1 MATSTSTSKHNHNK
15 ALLGTNFFA
24 GDVVQGLGPYL
35 AIYLLSAYHW
45 KPGGIGMALAAGS
58 IATVI
63 VQAPAGAIIDATTWK
78 RAILAMC
85 AVLIAAGASLIVLT
99 KDPPWAIYSAQA
111 AIGIACAFLA
121 PGIAAVTLGLVGPK
135 RFTSQTSANQAWN
148 HGGNV
153 FGAAVG
159 GALAVLW
166 APEGVFWLICF
177 MAAGMLVCI
186 WLIDG
191 NAINNDVARGGLSE
205 KDDGAPAGFMTLL
218 SNKAL
223 VIFAISVVIFHFAN
237 AAMLPLVSQKLSLG
251 GDTDS
256 GFAFTSACII
266 AAQMFMIVMAMLC
279 GARADVWGRKPLFL
293 FAFAI
298 LPLRGVLYTL
308 TDNSFYLVGI
318 QSLDGV
324 ANGIFGVI
332 FLLVLADLTR
342 GTGRFNVAQ
351 GALTALI
358 GVGASL
364 SNVIA
369 GWIVQFSSYSAAF
382 LFLAG
387 VALVGTLLFGFF
399 MPETAPTLI
408 SGGAAGMRDKSG
420 TKPAAAKASR
430 TAPKNKR
437 RTQAAAK

>member
-1 MATSTSTSKHNHNK
+1 
-15 ALLGTNFFA
+15 
-24 GDVVQGLGPYL
+24 V
-35 AIYLLSAYHW
+35 
-45 KPGGIGMALAAGS
+45 
-58 IATVI
+58 
-63 VQAPAGAIIDATTWK
+63 GA
-78 RAILAMC
+78 
-85 AVLIAAGASLIVLT
+85 
-99 KDPPWAIYSAQA
+99 
-111 AIGIACAFLA
+111 
-121 PGIAAVTLGLVGPK
+121 
-135 RFTSQTSANQAWN
+135 
-148 HGGNV
+148 
-153 FGAAVG
+153 
-159 GALAVLW
+159 ALAVYW
-166 APEGVFWLICF
+166 KPEGVFWLICV
-177 MAAGMLVCI
+177 MAVGMLVCL

-191 NAINNDVARGGLSE
+191 NAINNDVARGGLGDAKDAKDA
-205 KDDGAPAGFMTLL
+205 KDDGEPAGIMTLL

-223 VIFAISVVIFHFAN
+223 VIFAICVVIFHFAN

-298 LPLRGVLYTL
+298 LPIRGVLYTL
-308 TDNSFYLVGI
+308 TKNSFYLVGI

-358 GVGASL
+358 GVGATL

-369 GWIVQFSSYSAAF
+369 GWIVQFSSYSVAF

-387 VALVGTLLFGFF
+387 GCRSRRHPAVCVLHAGDRT
-399 MPETAPTLI
+399 
-408 SGGAAGMRDKSG
+408 GATERGCSRDERQIG
-420 TKPAAAKASR
+420 LDCSR
-430 TAPKNKR
+430 RQDLSNRA
-437 RTQAAAK
+437 QD